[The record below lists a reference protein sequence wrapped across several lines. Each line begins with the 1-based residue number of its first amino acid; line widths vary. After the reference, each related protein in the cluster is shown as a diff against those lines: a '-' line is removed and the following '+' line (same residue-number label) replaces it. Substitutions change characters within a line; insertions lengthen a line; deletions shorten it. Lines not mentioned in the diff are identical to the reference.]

1 MYPDIDKKLTDVTDI
16 ARLALA
22 DEAYRNQLAGNLVM
36 KNENVRYNSFRALK
50 MVSEQQPDLLYPRWD
65 FFVTLMR
72 SSNSYH
78 KMSAVLIIADLA
90 RADVDKRFENIFS
103 EFYTLLND
111 RSMIVASYVAMA
123 SRVIVMHKPRLEKQV
138 TRQLLDID
146 HTDHRDDRKDLIK
159 AFIIETFESYFD
171 RSSMKDEIV
180 AFVGQQA
187 SSSSRKARKAASQFL
202 KTFRQTSSSHQ
213 TE

>member
-22 DEAYRNQLAGNLVM
+22 DGAYRNQLAGNLVM
-36 KNENVRYNSFRALK
+36 KNENIRYNSFRALK
-50 MVSEQQPDLLYPRWD
+50 MVSEQKPELLYPRWD

-90 RADVDKRFENIFS
+90 RADVDERFENIFS

-159 AFIIETFESYFD
+159 AFIIETFKSYFD

-187 SSSSRKARKAASQFL
+187 SSSSQKAR
-202 KTFRQTSSSHQ
+202 
-213 TE
+213 